1 MNREQQEL
9 LLRMKLLMGYDNK
22 KTLSENHNKLLNEQD
37 PTLTAGGRKEPR
49 KSLGKGSELKVPD
62 SSDSSNLWEKMIFL
76 NANPDKIAPGK
87 PYNYLWNDFI
97 NRVKGANLE
106 ALYDTRT
113 RALNDKRSYDLGI
126 SGGITPD
133 LERFDESAY
142 TGVATAVID
151 AQINALRKVQYEKDL
166 NNWNTG
172 NVNPYNN
179 IRTDKIT
186 GKALLQPKPPKD
198 PQFNLLN
205 NSSVQ
210 INPNNALVRANT
222 KNILTNLGAYNKT
235 ATQIKSE
242 MESAEAKAKT
252 DAELA
257 NCPLKTQKD
266 GDNFRN
272 WVNKN
277 FKALAEKKEKD
288 GGLELASTGKFCNS
302 YINNAYKY
310 VLTKADS
317 ESFYGRTL
325 GQMWEFSKQFENRD
339 LEREK
344 LEKELYAK
352 HGDSL
357 QGQQFIKQQ
366 LAFYDSTK
374 ELKQELDKQVAYD
387 EQAKKYECPFE
398 NVEEG
403 NKFRLYVNAVYP
415 ELASKKVLD
424 LGISGEH
431 CNDYIKNAYKY
442 ILPKT
447 YREAGKTLEELYNS
461 FKSFQENQKML
472 DDFIM
477 DMPTSRES
485 TNTKYT
491 LSQEQIDTFVKANE
505 NAKKLRDFENKE
517 YYNNEEMWEIFGK
530 QKLLNARKECPYK
543 LTEFLEKIRSGEIYD
558 ENTGLKYGEYIMK
571 NNKPY
576 MVVWPA
582 DEPIPCDSEFMDSYG
597 KLISLG
603 AMVLSIALVIP
614 SLGTSI
620 TFGASLGLRVFLSA
634 AIDAGSSFVSAYY
647 NDKAGRKEE
656 AKMDIAIGLLSAF
669 VEIPAISKVLTQ
681 GFDEFGEEALKRT
694 FIDALTDNSTIK
706 NYDDFKVWLNTL
718 PKNKQK
724 ILMTVLDDKKVTQAI
739 SDFAVNGGINS
750 PVKRIANAMEK
761 TTKKVVGKGK
771 GLVTIESILRNVGLK
786 VPISLSP
793 MAVHYGPKLWG
804 LYFGTFQ
811 QIYGEDPDEQDVK
824 IFQENIEKY
833 FSGKSGDE
841 IVDILLNDP
850 EQLVQVMQN
859 PDFVLQYINNQKI
872 VVDGKEKNLQTI
884 VSDGKNTLSKIDE
897 EFERR
902 QKEKGSSNNVAPE
915 EKGSSSNV
923 TPEEKNEVEELKAK
937 IEGEREVEGTP
948 EVEGEASDTE
958 IK

>member
-9 LLRMKLLMGYDNK
+9 LLRVKLLMGYDTK
-22 KTLSENHNKLLNEQD
+22 KTLSENHNRLLSEQT
-37 PTLTAGGRKEPR
+37 PASLSAGGKKEPR

-62 SSDSSNLWEKMIFL
+62 MSDSSNLWEKMIFL
-76 NANPDKIAPGK
+76 NANPDKIAPGQ
-87 PYNYLWNDFI
+87 PYNYIWNDFL
-97 NRVKGANLE
+97 NRVKGANLQ

-113 RALNDKRSYDLGI
+113 KALNDKRSYDLGV

-133 LERFDESAY
+133 LERFDDESAF

-151 AQINALRKVQYEKDL
+151 AQINALRKIQYEKDL
-166 NNWNTG
+166 NNWNTA
-172 NVNPYNN
+172 NINPYNN
-179 IRTDKIT
+179 FRTDKIT
-186 GKALLQPKPPKD
+186 GKVLMEPKKPKD
-198 PQFNLLN
+198 PQFNLLK

-210 INPNNALVRANT
+210 INPNNPLISSNT
-222 KNILTNLGAYNKT
+222 KDTLTSLGAYNKT

-242 MESAEAKAKT
+242 MDAAQAKAKT
-252 DAELA
+252 DDKLA

-277 FKALAEKKEKD
+277 FKSLAEKKEKD

-310 VLTKADS
+310 LLTKSDS

-325 GQMWEFSKQFENRD
+325 GQMWEFSKQFENRNLD
-339 LEREK
+339 REK

-366 LAFYDSTK
+366 LALYDSTK
-374 ELKQELDKQVAYD
+374 VIKQELDKQVSYD
-387 EQAKKYECPFE
+387 EQVKKYECPFE

-424 LGISGEH
+424 LSISGKH

-442 ILPKT
+442 VLPKP

-472 DDFIM
+472 DDFII
-477 DMPTSRES
+477 DISTSRES

-491 LSQEQIDTFVKANE
+491 LSQEQIDAFVKANK
-505 NAKKLRDFENKE
+505 NAKKLRDFEDKE

-543 LTEFLEKIRSGEIYD
+543 LGEFLEKIRSGEIYD
-558 ENTGLKYGEYIMK
+558 ENTGLKYGEYTMK

-582 DEPIPCDSEFMDSYG
+582 NEEIPCENEFMDEYG
-597 KLISLG
+597 DLISLG
-603 AMVLSIALVIP
+603 AMVLSIALIIP
-614 SLGTSI
+614 SLGSSLTL
-620 TFGASLGLRVFLSA
+620 GASLGTRIFLSA
-634 AIDAGSSFVSAYY
+634 AIDTSSSFVSAYY
-647 NDKAGRKEE
+647 NNKAGRKEE
-656 AKMDIAIGLLSAF
+656 AQMDIAIGLLSAF
-669 VEIPAISKVLTQ
+669 VDIPGISKVLTQ
-681 GFDEFGEEALKRT
+681 GFDEFGEEALKKK
-694 FIDALTDNSTIK
+694 FIDALTDKTTIK
-706 NYDDFKVWLNTL
+706 NYDDFKVWLDTL

-724 ILMTVLDDKKVTQAI
+724 ILMTIINDKKVTDAI

-750 PVKRIANAMEK
+750 PVKRIADAMEK
-761 TTKKVVGKGK
+761 TTKKVVGKSK
-771 GLVTIESILRNVGLK
+771 GLVTVESILRNVGLK

-804 LYFGTFQ
+804 LYFGTFKE
-811 QIYGEDPDEQDVK
+811 IYGEDPDEQDAK
-824 IFQENIEKY
+824 IFQENLEKY

-841 IVDILLNDP
+841 IVDILLGDP

-859 PDFVLQYINNQKI
+859 PDYVLQYVNNQKI
-872 VVDGKEKNLQTI
+872 VVDGEEKNLQTI
-884 VSDGKNTLSKIDE
+884 VSNGINTFSKIDKE
-897 EFERR
+897 LERR
-902 QKEKGSSNNVAPE
+902 QKEKS
-915 EKGSSSNV
+915 SSSNV
-923 TPEEKNEVEELKAK
+923 TPEEKNEVEELKTK
-937 IEGEREVEGTP
+937 TEVEGEEEEGRP
-948 EVEGEASDTE
+948 KVGGEASDTE